1 MLDKLSRVWMEG
13 QFVDWEDARL
23 HVLTHTLHYGTG
35 AFEGIRAY
43 RRKDGTTTIF
53 RLKEHIDRLFDS
65 CRVVMMEPRFSRDE
79 VGQACVDVLIENKA
93 DEAYIRPLMYI
104 ADGAMGVYAPDNPVK
119 TSVVAW
125 RWGAFLGEDGLKHG
139 IRAKISSWSRHHTQ
153 SALLKGKLT
162 GQYTNSTLAKRE
174 AKMAG
179 YDEAILLDTSGY
191 VAEGAGENIFVV
203 KGGKVVTPPL
213 SAPILAGVTRDSVI
227 TIAREEGLVVEETMI
242 TRDQLYLADEAFFT
256 GTAAEVTPIRE
267 VDNRKIG
274 EGTVGPVTKALQ
286 ARFFDIVKGGDTSH
300 PEWLTGV
307 DR

>member
-1 MLDKLSRVWMEG
+1 MLDKLNRVWMEG

-79 VGQACVDVLIENKA
+79 VCQACVDVLIENKA